1 MTTCRGHGAVRNDP
15 LLRKTDYHLH
25 VLCPVCAVPLIIV
38 ERDSIE
44 VDYCINCH
52 GLWFD
57 EGEIEL
63 LADQAGAE
71 VDLAAL
77 ANAAPSASSER
88 YLRCPRCGKKMRKAD
103 LYEGA
108 EILIVDFCPLQ
119 HGLWF
124 DRGETG
130 AFVRRAERSENRA
143 AELITSFLGETF
155 ERDQPKNVEDV

>member
-1 MTTCRGHGAVRNDP
+1 MR
-15 LLRKTDYHLH
+15 
-25 VLCPVCAVPLIIV
+25 CPVCDLPLIVV

-44 VDYCINCH
+44 VDYCIDCH

-63 LADQAGAE
+63 LAAKAGVA

-77 ANAAPSASSER
+77 ERSSPSSSSER
-88 YLRCPRCGKKMRKAD
+88 YFRCPRCGKKMAKAD
-103 LYEGA
+103 LYGA
-108 EILIVDFCPLQ
+108 GQALVVDYCRLQ

-130 AFVRRAERSENRA
+130 AFVRSAERMRNPA
-143 AELITSFLGETF
+143 AELITAFLGETF
-155 ERDQPKNVEDV
+155 DAQQKEKVEGF

>member
-1 MTTCRGHGAVRNDP
+1 MV
-15 LLRKTDYHLH
+15 
-25 VLCPVCAVPLIIV
+25 V

-44 VDYCINCH
+44 VDYCVNCH

-63 LADQAGAE
+63 LASKAGVA

-77 ANAAPSASSER
+77 ENAAPSASSER
-88 YLRCPRCGKKMRKAD
+88 YLRCPRCETKMRKAD
-103 LYEGA
+103 LYGDA
-108 EILIVDFCPLQ
+108 QVLIVDFCRMQ

-130 AFVRRAERSENRA
+130 AFVRRAERTENRA
-143 AELITSFLGETF
+143 AELITRFLGETF
-155 ERDQPKNVEDV
+155 DAGQQKNVEGV

>member
-1 MTTCRGHGAVRNDP
+1 MH
-15 LLRKTDYHLH
+15 
-25 VLCPVCAVPLIIV
+25 CPVCDVPLIVV

-52 GLWFD
+52 GIWFD
-57 EGEIEL
+57 QTEIEL
-63 LADQAGAE
+63 LGEKAGVVIGTDE
-71 VDLAAL
+71 LESS
-77 ANAAPSASSER
+77 APSSSSER

-103 LYEGA
+103 LYGEG
-108 EILIVDFCPLQ
+108 EVLIVDFCRFK

-130 AFVRRAERSENRA
+130 SFLRSGEQMHHRN

-155 ERDQPKNVEDV
+155 DDQQGKNVEEV